1 VGIETDVTSGEFSG
15 LCWREYFPSSLLSSL
30 AQYFKLPL
38 FDVLSLLV
46 SLEEVYAVKN
56 LAAVRKFA
64 YQCIVLSM
72 VFLVSPV
79 GSVSECCST
88 G

>member
-1 VGIETDVTSGEFSG
+1 LARV
-15 LCWREYFPSSLLSSL
+15 FPK
-30 AQYFKLPL
+30 FI
-38 FDVLSLLV
+38 VSLLV

-72 VFLVSPV
+72 VFLVSPEV
-79 GSVSECCST
+79 LGASV
-88 G
+88 